1 MVMLKS
7 GPQDESRSDIHIYG
21 TFVSDDVIYT
31 QTNEYNIPICLRQ
44 TDLCHTF
51 VSASM
56 NNTLIRTHTQ
66 RERESVLFVHVRA
79 LFVDAWIAA
88 WYATERQ
95 NKFRASDGGCSMS
108 LIHVAL
114 QQLQSISFGTDPIK
128 ALFWFQTLSIFMSF
142 QNSIWRGNKKNI
154 WLQCGEAFMVM
165 RNLCMHCICVRNGCF
180 GTDSGAWIFAFPW
193 T

>member
-21 TFVSDDVIYT
+21 TCVSDDVIYT

-66 RERESVLFVHVRA
+66 RERESVLFVHVRRTLYVHCLLMHGSLHDMPLSGKTNSAHLMEDA
-79 LFVDAWIAA
+79 LCLSYMWHCNNYKVYRLVPIQSKLCFYSKLYQFSCHFRIQFGEVIKKI
-88 WYATERQ
+88 YGYNVER
-95 NKFRASDGGCSMS
+95 
-108 LIHVAL
+108 
-114 QQLQSISFGTDPIK
+114 
-128 ALFWFQTLSIFMSF
+128 LS
-142 QNSIWRGNKKNI
+142 W
-154 WLQCGEAFMVM
+154 
-165 RNLCMHCICVRNGCF
+165 
-180 GTDSGAWIFAFPW
+180 
-193 T
+193 